1 MFCMS
6 PVNWQNESN
15 DASVNCVAIITI
27 KRYCTSLLCM
37 ADQEM
42 IQEKIGE
49 ALGLEK
55 AAQKAVKDLDS
66 RGLLKPE
73 QMKKLSK
80 MKKEASQQEQEMQD
94 LVQDL
99 VHSDGFSQ
107 DAIDEKAEETA
118 EKASEIM
125 KTYLGDEPDTQE
137 ALEFLCLA
145 EGGEVTHYEV
155 LNSVSKDVKNTKFGT
170 KVRSILKEEKRHLD
184 LCTKLAKDNA
194 ASA

>member
-1 MFCMS
+1 
-6 PVNWQNESN
+6 
-15 DASVNCVAIITI
+15 
-27 KRYCTSLLCM
+27 M

-55 AAQKAVKDLDS
+55 AAQKAVEELDS

-80 MKKEASQQEQEMQD
+80 MREEAGEQEKRMEK
-94 LVQDL
+94 LVEELSD
-99 VHSDGFSQ
+99 SDGLDSSE
-107 DAIDEKAEETA
+107 IESTAEETA
-118 EKASEIM
+118 EKASKIM
-125 KTYLGDEPDTQE
+125 ETYLGEDPDTQE

-145 EGGEVTHYEV
+145 EGGEVAHYEV
-155 LNSVSKDVKNTKFGT
+155 LASIAKDVKNKKFGT
-170 KVRSILKEEKRHLD
+170 TARVILKEEQRHLD
-184 LCTKLAKDNA
+184 LCIKLAKTNA

>member
-1 MFCMS
+1 
-6 PVNWQNESN
+6 
-15 DASVNCVAIITI
+15 
-27 KRYCTSLLCM
+27 M

-55 AAQKAVKDLDS
+55 AAQKAVAELDS

-80 MKKEASQQEQEMQD
+80 MREEAGKQEQRMEE
-94 LVQDL
+94 LVEELSD
-99 VHSDGFSQ
+99 SDGLDSSE
-107 DAIDEKAEETA
+107 IESTAEETA
-118 EKASEIM
+118 EKASKMME
-125 KTYLGDEPDTQE
+125 TYLGEDPDTQE

-155 LNSVSKDVKNTKFGT
+155 LSSIAKDVKNKKFGT
-170 KVRSILKEEKRHLD
+170 TVRTILKEEQGHLD
-184 LCTKLAKDNA
+184 LCTKLAKSNA
-194 ASA
+194 ASE

>member
-1 MFCMS
+1 
-6 PVNWQNESN
+6 
-15 DASVNCVAIITI
+15 
-27 KRYCTSLLCM
+27 M

-55 AAQKAVKDLDS
+55 AAQKAVEDLDS

-80 MKKEASQQEQEMQD
+80 MKEQAGKQEKEMEK

-99 VHSDGFSQ
+99 VESEGFDQ
-107 DAIDEKAEETA
+107 NTIEEKAEETA
-118 EKASEIM
+118 QKASEIM
-125 KTYLGDEPDTQE
+125 ETYLGDEPDNQE

-155 LNSVSKDVKNTKFGT
+155 LNSVARDVKNKKFGT
-170 KVRSILKEEKRHLD
+170 KVRAILKEEKQHLN
-184 LCTKLAKDNA
+184 LCTRLAKDNA
-194 ASA
+194 ASE

>member
-1 MFCMS
+1 
-6 PVNWQNESN
+6 
-15 DASVNCVAIITI
+15 
-27 KRYCTSLLCM
+27 
-37 ADQEM
+37 M
-42 IQEKIGE
+42 IQEKLGE

-80 MKKEASQQEQEMQD
+80 MRQEASQQEKEMED
-94 LVQDL
+94 LVKDL
-99 VHSDGFSQ
+99 VESDGFDQ
-107 DAIDEKAEETA
+107 DTIDEKAEETA
-118 EKASEIM
+118 QKASKMME
-125 KTYLGDEPDTQE
+125 TYLGDEPDNQE

-155 LNSVSKDVKNTKFGT
+155 LNSIAKGVKNKKFGT
-170 KVRSILKEEKRHLD
+170 KVRSILKEEKRHLN
-184 LCTKLAKDNA
+184 LCTKLARDNA

>member
-1 MFCMS
+1 MVVS
-6 PVNWQNESN
+6 
-15 DASVNCVAIITI
+15 
-27 KRYCTSLLCM
+27 M

-80 MKKEASQQEQEMQD
+80 MRQEASQQEKEMED
-94 LVQDL
+94 LVKDL
-99 VHSDGFSQ
+99 VESDGFDQ
-107 DAIDEKAEETA
+107 DTIDEKAEETA
-118 EKASEIM
+118 QKASKMME
-125 KTYLGDEPDTQE
+125 TYLGDEPDNQE

-155 LNSVSKDVKNTKFGT
+155 LNSIAKGVKNKKFGT
-170 KVRSILKEEKRHLD
+170 KVRSILKEEKRHLN
-184 LCTKLAKDNA
+184 LCTKLARDNA

>member
-1 MFCMS
+1 
-6 PVNWQNESN
+6 
-15 DASVNCVAIITI
+15 
-27 KRYCTSLLCM
+27 
-37 ADQEM
+37 M

-49 ALGLEK
+49 ALGLEI
-55 AAQKAVKDLDS
+55 AAQKAVEDLDS

-80 MKKEASQQEQEMQD
+80 MKDEASQQEEEMQD
-94 LVQDL
+94 LIKGL
-99 VHSDGFSQ
+99 VESDGFDQ
-107 DAIDEKAEETA
+107 EEIDEKADETA
-118 EKASEIM
+118 DKASKIM
-125 KTYLGDEPDTQE
+125 ETYLGDEPDNQE

-155 LNSVSKDVKNTKFGT
+155 LSSIEKDVKNKKFGT

-184 LCTKLAKDNA
+184 LCMKLAKDNA

>member
-1 MFCMS
+1 
-6 PVNWQNESN
+6 
-15 DASVNCVAIITI
+15 
-27 KRYCTSLLCM
+27 M

-55 AAQKAVKDLDS
+55 AAQKAVEDLDS
-66 RGLLKPE
+66 RGLLKPG

-80 MKKEASQQEQEMQD
+80 MKEEASQQEQEMQD
-94 LVQDL
+94 LVEDL
-99 VHSDGFSQ
+99 VQSDGF
-107 DAIDEKAEETA
+107 DKDTIDEKAEETA

-125 KTYLGDEPDTQE
+125 ETYLGDEPDNQE

-155 LNSVSKDVKNTKFGT
+155 LNSISKDVKNKKFGT

>member
-1 MFCMS
+1 
-6 PVNWQNESN
+6 
-15 DASVNCVAIITI
+15 
-27 KRYCTSLLCM
+27 M

-55 AAQKAVKDLDS
+55 AAQKAVEDLDS

-80 MKKEASQQEQEMQD
+80 MKEEASQQEQEMQD
-94 LVQDL
+94 LVEDL
-99 VHSDGFSQ
+99 VESDGFDQ
-107 DAIDEKAEETA
+107 DTIDEKAEETA
-118 EKASEIM
+118 EKASKIM
-125 KTYLGDEPDTQE
+125 ETYLGDEPDTQE

-145 EGGEVTHYEV
+145 EGGEVAHYEV
-155 LNSVSKDVKNTKFGT
+155 LNSISKDVKNKKFGT
-170 KVRSILKEEKRHLD
+170 KVRLILKEEKRHLD

>member
-1 MFCMS
+1 
-6 PVNWQNESN
+6 
-15 DASVNCVAIITI
+15 
-27 KRYCTSLLCM
+27 
-37 ADQEM
+37 M

-80 MKKEASQQEQEMQD
+80 MRQEASRQEEEMED
-94 LVQDL
+94 LVKDL
-99 VHSDGFSQ
+99 VESDGFDQ
-107 DAIDEKAEETA
+107 DTIDEKAEETA
-118 EKASEIM
+118 QKASKMME
-125 KTYLGDEPDTQE
+125 TYLGDEPDNQE

-155 LNSVSKDVKNTKFGT
+155 LSSVAKDVKNKKFGT
-170 KVRSILKEEKRHLD
+170 KVRSILKEEKRHLN
-184 LCTKLAKDNA
+184 LCTKLARDNA

>member
-1 MFCMS
+1 
-6 PVNWQNESN
+6 
-15 DASVNCVAIITI
+15 
-27 KRYCTSLLCM
+27 M

-55 AAQKAVKDLDS
+55 AAQKAVQELNS

-80 MKKEASQQEQEMQD
+80 MREEAGEQEQKMEE
-94 LVQDL
+94 LVEELSD
-99 VHSDGFSQ
+99 SDGLDSSE
-107 DAIDEKAEETA
+107 IESTAEETA
-118 EKASEIM
+118 EKASKIM
-125 KTYLGDEPDTQE
+125 ETYLGEDPDTQE

-145 EGGEVTHYEV
+145 EGGEVAHYEV
-155 LNSVSKDVKNTKFGT
+155 LASIAKDVKNKKFGT
-170 KVRSILKEEKRHLD
+170 TVRAILKEEQRHLD
-184 LCTKLAKDNA
+184 LCTKLAKTNA